1 MIRLNLNG
9 RDIDVDSEPDTPLLW
24 VIRESLKLTGSKF
37 GCGVGECGACM
48 VHLNGVSTRSCIT
61 PIDAVDGAAIT
72 TIEGLSPDG
81 DHKLQRAWVAEQTPQ
96 CGYCQSGQIMRAADL
111 LSQNPKPNREEIIDF
126 MSTNLCR
133 CGSYPDIIRAIE
145 RAAAED

>member
-9 RDIDVDSEPDTPLLW
+9 REIEVDANPDTPLLW
-24 VIRESLKLTGSKF
+24 VIRENLKLTGSKF

-61 PIDAVDGAAIT
+61 PVDSVEGAAVT

-133 CGSYPDIIRAIE
+133 CGSDPDIIRAIE
-145 RAAAED
+145 RAAAEG

>member
-81 DHKLQRAWVAEQTPQ
+81 DHKLLRAWVAEQTPQ